1 MLNLLEFLHF
11 DLLFYKK
18 LVNRFSI
25 CRKNEVDLQNHYLY
39 QKIQSVMRYLFL
51 IILLICLNGC
61 QQKNEQNMQ
70 EHKYTNSLINETSPY
85 LLQHAHNPV
94 NWYAWNNETLELAK
108 KENKLLLISIG
119 YSSCHWCHVME
130 HESFEND
137 SVAAIMNKHFVNVK
151 VDREERPDIDQIY
164 MNAVQ
169 LMTGSGGWPLNCIAL
184 PDGRP
189 VWGGTYFPKEKWI
202 SALEQLSKMYQ
213 EKPDEMISYAEKLTE
228 GVKNSDL
235 VTLNKD
241 EINFTIAHLDSS
253 VSEWKQYMDFDLG
266 GRQGAPKFPMPAN
279 YQFLLRY
286 GIQSNNI
293 EIQDY
298 VHTTL
303 TKMAFGGIYDQI
315 GGGFSRYSVDKKWHI
330 PHFEK
335 MLYDNGQLVSLYS
348 KAFQATKSELYK
360 TTVYQTLAFIERELT
375 TSEGAFYSSLD
386 ADSNNAEGKLEEG
399 AFYVWKSLELQ
410 SILKNDYQL
419 FSDYYNINN
428 YGYWEHENYVLIRNK
443 SDKDISEKHQISIS
457 ELKQKVLEWQN
468 ILLKERDKKDRPRL
482 DDKSLTSW
490 NALMLKGYIDAYTV
504 FNEPHFL
511 DVAIKNATF
520 LLTKQLQEN
529 GNLNHN
535 YKNGKSSINGYLED
549 YATVIEAYIHLY
561 EATLNEKWLNTAKQL
576 TDYTF
581 DHFFDMESHMFYF
594 TSDEDHNLITR
605 KMEIEDN
612 VIPAS
617 NSIMAKNLFK
627 LSHFYSNGYYLK
639 VSNQMLHNVS
649 KRTKQYGAGYANWL
663 ELMCDF
669 SGSYYEIAISG
680 KNAKDK
686 LLEINQHYIPNKL
699 IAGSISESKIPLME
713 GRYNEND
720 TYIYI
725 CVDGAC
731 KLPEKETKEA
741 LESLKINF

>member
-1 MLNLLEFLHF
+1 MNK
-11 DLLFYKK
+11 LFIAFILISIISCKNQNEKK
-18 LVNRFSI
+18 
-25 CRKNEVDLQNHYLY
+25 
-39 QKIQSVMRYLFL
+39 MP
-51 IILLICLNGC
+51 
-61 QQKNEQNMQ
+61 
-70 EHKYTNSLINETSPY
+70 EHKYTNSLIKETSPY

-94 NWYAWNNETLELAK
+94 DWYAWNNETLELAK

-137 SVAAIMNKHFVNVK
+137 SVAAIMNKNFINVK

-213 EKPDEMISYAEKLTE
+213 EKPEEMISYAEKLTE

-241 EINFTIAHLDSS
+241 EISFTVSNLDSA
-253 VSEWKQYMDFDLG
+253 VTTWKENMDVDLG
-266 GRQGAPKFPMPAN
+266 GRRGSPKFPMPTN

-293 EIQDY
+293 EIQNY
-298 VHTTL
+298 VNTTL
-303 TKMAFGGIYDQI
+303 TKMAYGGIYDQI
-315 GGGFSRYSVDKKWHI
+315 GGGFSRYSVDKKWHV

-348 KAFQATKSELYK
+348 KGYQATKNELYK
-360 TTVYQTLAFIERELT
+360 TTVYHTLDFIERELT
-375 TSEGAFYSSLD
+375 TNEGAFYSSLD
-386 ADSNNAEGKLEEG
+386 ADSKNAEGKLEEG

-410 SILKNDYQL
+410 SILKDDYQL
-419 FSDYYNINN
+419 FSDYFNINN
-428 YGYWEHENYVLIRNK
+428 YGYWEHENYVLIRNDSNEAIAK
-443 SDKDISEKHQISIS
+443 KHNISVI
-457 ELKQKVLEWQN
+457 ELKNKVNQWKK
-468 ILLKERDKKDRPRL
+468 ILLKERAKKDRPRL

-511 DVAIKNATF
+511 DVAVKNATF
-520 LLTKQLQEN
+520 ILSKQLQEN
-529 GNLNHN
+529 GNLNHS

-549 YATVIEAYIHLY
+549 YATVIDAFILLY

-581 DHFFDMESHMFYF
+581 DHFFDTESHMFYF
-594 TSDEDHNLITR
+594 TSDEDSNLITR
-605 KMEIEDN
+605 KLEIEDN

-627 LSHFYSNGYYLK
+627 LSHYYSNEYYLK
-639 VSNQMLHNVS
+639 VSKQMLHNVID
-649 KRTKQYGAGYANWL
+649 RTKQYGSGYSNWL

-669 SGSYYEIAISG
+669 SGTYYEIAISG
-680 KNAKDK
+680 INSKEK
-686 LLEINQHYIPNKL
+686 LAEINQHYIPNKL
-699 IAGSISESKIPLME
+699 IAGSENKSAIPIME
-713 GRYNEND
+713 GRFNTNE

-731 KLPEKETKEA
+731 KLPERDTKKA
-741 LESLKINF
+741 LNQLKIEF

>member
-1 MLNLLEFLHF
+1 M
-11 DLLFYKK
+11 
-18 LVNRFSI
+18 S
-25 CRKNEVDLQNHYLY
+25 
-39 QKIQSVMRYLFL
+39 
-51 IILLICLNGC
+51 
-61 QQKNEQNMQ
+61 
-70 EHKYTNSLINETSPY
+70 EHKYTNSLIHETSPY

-94 NWYAWNNETLELAK
+94 DWHAWNNETLELAK
-108 KENKLLLISIG
+108 KEKKLLLISIG

-137 SVAAIMNKHFVNVK
+137 SVAAIMNKNFINVK

-213 EKPDEMISYAEKLTE
+213 EKPEEMISYAEKLTE

-241 EINFTIAHLDSS
+241 EISFTVSDLDSA
-253 VSEWKQYMDFDLG
+253 VTTWKQNMDLDLG
-266 GRQGAPKFPMPAN
+266 GRRGAPKFPMPNN

-286 GIQSNNI
+286 GIQSNDI
-293 EIQDY
+293 EIQNY
-298 VHTTL
+298 VNTTL
-303 TKMAFGGIYDQI
+303 TKMAYGGIYDQI
-315 GGGFSRYSVDKKWHI
+315 GGGFSRYSVDKKWHV

-348 KAFQATKSELYK
+348 KGYQATKNELYK
-360 TTVYQTLAFIERELT
+360 TTVYHTLDFIERELLT
-375 TSEGAFYSSLD
+375 GEGAFYSSLD
-386 ADSNNAEGKLEEG
+386 ADSKNAEGKLEEG
-399 AFYVWKSLELQ
+399 AFYVWKSIELQ
-410 SILKNDYQL
+410 SILKDDYQL
-419 FSDYYNINN
+419 FSDYFNINN
-428 YGYWEHENYVLIRNK
+428 YGYWEHENYVLIRNDSNEAIAK
-443 SDKDISEKHQISIS
+443 KHNISVP
-457 ELKQKVLEWQN
+457 ELKNKVNQWQKN
-468 ILLKERDKKDRPRL
+468 LLKERAKKKRPRL

-511 DVAIKNATF
+511 DIAVKNATF
-520 LLTKQLQEN
+520 ILSKQLQEN
-529 GNLNHN
+529 GNLNHS

-549 YATVIEAYIHLY
+549 YATVIDAFILLY

-576 TDYTF
+576 TDFTF
-581 DHFFDMESHMFYF
+581 DHFFDTESHMFYF
-594 TSDEDHNLITR
+594 TSDEDTNLITR

-617 NSIMAKNLFK
+617 NSIMARNLFK
-627 LSHFYSNGYYLK
+627 LSHYYSNKYYLK
-639 VSNQMLHNVS
+639 VSKQMLHNV
-649 KRTKQYGAGYANWL
+649 KDRTKQYGSGYSNWL

-669 SGSYYEIAISG
+669 SGIYYEIAISG
-680 KNAKDK
+680 KNSKEK
-686 LLEINQHYIPNKL
+686 LTEINQHYIPNKL
-699 IAGSISESKIPLME
+699 IAGSENKSGIPIME
-713 GRYNEND
+713 GRFNSNE

-731 KLPEKETKEA
+731 KLPETNVEKA
-741 LESLKINF
+741 LSQLKIKF